1 MLGFGCGLTLL
12 KGFLGMVLPRMVV
25 LFVNKNIL
33 IIYIIFTRL
42 FSHLIILYNIVFAS
56 HTTNLMALGD
66 DVCSIT
72 IFDTTHLTDSTKHL
86 DLVMLYLI

>member
-12 KGFLGMVLPRMVV
+12 KGFLGMVTSDI
-25 LFVNKNIL
+25 VNKNIL

-42 FSHLIILYNIVFAS
+42 FSHLIILYNNVFAS

-72 IFDTTHLTDSTKHL
+72 IFDTTHLTDRQHF